1 MQYMSALYN
10 KTMKSPAR
18 APSSQEGAAEEHVFA
33 TKAFGPCEF
42 RPVPGVS
49 LKVHVEVALAPAAL
63 LVAAAEAAAAAAA
76 ASAAASAGVRLRLP
90 CRVSHAAES
99 IHSISGELHS

>member
-1 MQYMSALYN
+1 MSALYN

-18 APSSQEGAAEEHVFA
+18 VLSAQERAAEEHAFA

-49 LKVHVEVALAPAAL
+49 FKVGHVDVALAPAAL

-76 ASAAASAGVRLRLP
+76 SAAASAGVRLRLL

>member
-1 MQYMSALYN
+1 MSALYN

-18 APSSQEGAAEEHVFA
+18 VLSAQERAAEEHAFA

-49 LKVHVEVALAPAAL
+49 FKVGHMDVALAPAAL
-63 LVAAAEAAAAAAA
+63 LVAAAEPAAA
-76 ASAAASAGVRLRLP
+76 ASSAATSAGVRLRLL

-99 IHSISGELHS
+99 IHSNSGELHR

>member
-1 MQYMSALYN
+1 MSALYN

-18 APSSQEGAAEEHVFA
+18 VLSAQERAAEEHAFA

-49 LKVHVEVALAPAAL
+49 FKVGHVDVALAPAAL
-63 LVAAAEAAAAAAA
+63 LVAAAEAAAAAA
-76 ASAAASAGVRLRLP
+76 SAATSAGVRLRLL

>member
-1 MQYMSALYN
+1 MSALYN

-18 APSSQEGAAEEHVFA
+18 VLSAQERAAEEHAFA

-49 LKVHVEVALAPAAL
+49 FKVFGAGCIIGCGSRGCCCCCQRRHQRRCAAL
-63 LVAAAEAAAAAAA
+63 
-76 ASAAASAGVRLRLP
+76 SAVSRFSRSRIDSFNLR
-90 CRVSHAAES
+90 
-99 IHSISGELHS
+99 

>member
-1 MQYMSALYN
+1 MSALYN

-18 APSSQEGAAEEHVFA
+18 VLSAQERAAEEHAFA

-49 LKVHVEVALAPAAL
+49 FKVCHVEVPLAPAAL

-76 ASAAASAGVRLRLP
+76 AAASAAASAGVRLRLL

>member
-49 LKVHVEVALAPAAL
+49 FKVFGAGCIIGCGSRGCCCCCQRRHQRRCAAL
-63 LVAAAEAAAAAAA
+63 
-76 ASAAASAGVRLRLP
+76 SAVSRFSRSRIDSFNLR
-90 CRVSHAAES
+90 
-99 IHSISGELHS
+99 

>member
-1 MQYMSALYN
+1 MSALYN

-18 APSSQEGAAEEHVFA
+18 VLSAQERAAEEHAFA

-49 LKVHVEVALAPAAL
+49 FKVFGAGCIIGCGSRGCCCCYCCCCQRRRQRRC
-63 LVAAAEAAAAAAA
+63 AA
-76 ASAAASAGVRLRLP
+76 ASAVWRFSRSRIDSFHLR
-90 CRVSHAAES
+90 
-99 IHSISGELHS
+99 

>member
-1 MQYMSALYN
+1 MSALYN

-18 APSSQEGAAEEHVFA
+18 VLSAQERAAEEHAFA

-49 LKVHVEVALAPAAL
+49 FKVAMWSGRCIGAGCIIGCGSRGCCCCCCCCCQRRRQRRC
-63 LVAAAEAAAAAAA
+63 AA
-76 ASAAASAGVRLRLP
+76 ASAVWRFSRSRIDSFHLR
-90 CRVSHAAES
+90 
-99 IHSISGELHS
+99 

>member
-1 MQYMSALYN
+1 MSALYN

-18 APSSQEGAAEEHVFA
+18 VLSAQERAAEEHAFA

-49 LKVHVEVALAPAAL
+49 FKVGHVDVALAPAAL
-63 LVAAAEAAAAAAA
+63 LVAAAEAAAAAA
-76 ASAAASAGVRLRLP
+76 SAATSAGVRLCLL